1 MKMTT
6 TILAAA
12 ALVMT
17 AGTSFAAP
25 GKPYGNQ
32 SGAGKYGYSKQVHNR
47 GNHVNHRGVSPR
59 ERAMIA
65 RSASSLAALKQRA
78 WRDGRLSFLERA
90 QIRNAERRHA
100 ALVTRVRRS

>member
-6 TILAAA
+6 ALLAAA

-25 GKPYGNQ
+25 GKHH
-32 SGAGKYGYSKQVHNR
+32 GAGKNFGYSKQVHNR
-47 GNHVNHRGVSPR
+47 GKHINQRGVTPR

-65 RSASSLAALKQRA
+65 RSASSLAALKKRA
-78 WRDGRLSFLERA
+78 WRDGRLTFSERA

-100 ALVTRVRRS
+100 ALVSRAYRS